1 MQVEISRRKFLQG
14 TVALSVVAAST
25 SALSN
30 TSSHDDKKSLGT
42 TKVSNEKATRV
53 IPTLCEMCVNKCAA
67 YARVENNVVTKLDP
81 NPHFPKSRNMLCARG
96 NAGIQAL
103 YDPDRLKFPMIRV
116 GERGD
121 GKYKRVTWDEAYT
134 YISEKMTKILDEEED
149 NKSTVGYCAG
159 EGLAEHTFKTFMSD
173 KIGSTNF
180 VNHASICL
188 QTAVSGYAL
197 TIGGYGQA
205 DLENAKYVIMAG
217 ANRAEAIVTP
227 DTMDLFKRTRGKGAK
242 LVVVDPRF
250 TNTAIHA
257 DTYLAIK
264 PGTDLAFALA
274 LTYHV
279 IKYELYNRTYV
290 KNNFS
295 NFDKYKEH
303 VLKSNYTPEWAEEI
317 TGIPANDIRKVAE
330 DFMAHAP
337 QSIYYQG
344 RRSTWA
350 KNDFQLRR
358 AQAIFSALGGGIDVK
373 GGIVFGKK
381 LPLDSHGTNA
391 PMYANAESR
400 IEKDAAA
407 VVGGSGSWIA
417 WRNKIIEG
425 KSPYPVRAFFVYK
438 QNPML
443 SVPNT
448 EKTKQLLKK
457 MDLVVV
463 IDTMPSDTAIMA
475 DVILPEC
482 TYLEREDPIKSF
494 PGVEPSIAL
503 RRKAVNPMYE
513 TKPVLEIVRGL
524 ATKLSRPLWE
534 VTKKHDEDVQE
545 EIEGMSKEEIEEF
558 YEDGGFNL
566 ADVYQ
571 HSQEEINKHM
581 FVPKYGEKAWEIL
594 REKGVFYPKFLE
606 SFEKIDNNSF
616 KYYNEKDK
624 FHTVVKLENDSDT
637 DSIDT
642 CINPKDIAELKR
654 LFSTPSKK
662 IECYLKNLSKKGV
675 DPMPIWRDEDVKK
688 VPHGKF
694 KFISGRHAQ
703 FTQNST
709 ANNVMLLELM
719 PENYVWIN
727 DIEAKEL
734 DIKHG
739 DLVEVISSVG
749 IVKLKA
755 YPTNKIIP
763 ETVFYVHGFG
773 SQSSSQT
780 FGYKNG
786 ASDNQIIEDDIEPV
800 FGSAI
805 MHETIVT
812 LRKAWL

>member
-14 TVALSVVAAST
+14 SVALSVVAAST
-25 SALSN
+25 SALSS
-30 TSSHDDKKSLGT
+30 TKTHEDKKTLGT
-42 TKVSNEKATRV
+42 TKVSNGKELKLV
-53 IPTLCEMCVNKCAA
+53 PTLCEMCVNKCAA
-67 YARVENNVVTKLDP
+67 YARVENGVVTKLDP
-81 NPHFPKSRNMLCARG
+81 NPHFPKSKNMLCARG

-103 YDPDRLKFPMIRV
+103 YDPDRLKYPLIRT

-134 YISEKMTKILDEEED
+134 YISQKMTKILDEEED
-149 NKSTVGYCAG
+149 NRSCIGYCAG
-159 EGLAEHTFKTFMSD
+159 EGMAEHTFKTFMSD

-180 VNHASICL
+180 VNHASICI

-217 ANRAEAIVTP
+217 ANRAEAFITP
-227 DTMDLFKRTRGKGAK
+227 DTMDIFKRTRGKGIK
-242 LVVVDPRF
+242 LTVVDPRF
-250 TNTAIHA
+250 SNTAIHA

-264 PGTDLAFALA
+264 PGTDLAFVLA

-303 VLKSNYTPEWAEEI
+303 VLSSNYTPEWAEEI
-317 TGIPANDIRKVAE
+317 TGVPAFEIKKVAE
-330 DFMAHAP
+330 EFMANAP

-350 KNDFQLRR
+350 GNDFQLRR

-381 LPLDSHGTNA
+381 LPLDSHKTNA
-391 PMYANAESR
+391 PMYANALGR

-407 VVGGSGSWIA
+407 VIGGSGSWIA
-417 WRNKIIEG
+417 WRNKILEG
-425 KSPYPVRAFFVYK
+425 KSPYPIRAFFIYK

-448 EKTKQLLKK
+448 EKTKKLLEK
-457 MDLVVV
+457 MDLVVA
-463 IDTMPSDTAIMA
+463 IDTMPSDTAMMA

-494 PGVEPSIAL
+494 AGVEPSIAL
-503 RRKAVNPMYE
+503 RKAAVKPMYE

-524 ATKLSRPLWE
+524 AEKLSRPLWE
-534 VTKKHDEDVQE
+534 ITKKYDEDVQD
-545 EIEGMSKEEIEEF
+545 EIDGMSKEEIEEYYEENGF
-558 YEDGGFNL
+558 YL
-566 ADVYQ
+566 ADVY
-571 HSQEEINKHM
+571 HHTQEQINRDM
-581 FVPKYGEKAWEIL
+581 FVPKYGEKAWNIL
-594 REKGVFYPKFLE
+594 REKGVYYPKFSE
-606 SFEKIDNNSF
+606 SFKKLDNNSF
-616 KYYNEKDK
+616 QYYNEKDK
-624 FHTVVKLENDSDT
+624 LYTVVKLEDDSDHE
-637 DSIDT
+637 DIDT
-642 CINPKDIAELKR
+642 CINPKDIAEIKR
-654 LFSTPSKK
+654 LFKTPSKK
-662 IECYLKNLSKKGV
+662 IECYLGNMAKKGV
-675 DPMPIWRDEDVKK
+675 DPMPIWKDEFVKK
-688 VPHGKF
+688 VPKGKF
-694 KFISGRHAQ
+694 KFICGRHAQ
-703 FTQNST
+703 FTQNAT
-709 ANNVMLLELM
+709 QNNVMLLELM

-727 DIEAKEL
+727 DKEAEEL
-734 DIKHG
+734 GIKHG
-739 DLVEVISSVG
+739 DLVQITSSIG

-755 YPTNKIIP
+755 FPTNKIIP
-763 ETVFYVHGFG
+763 ETIFYVHGFG
-773 SQSSSQT
+773 AQSKALT
-780 FGYKNG
+780 FGYRNG
-786 ASDNQIIEDDIEPV
+786 ASCNQIIEDDIEPV

-812 LRKAWL
+812 VTKV